1 MPKPS
6 DFFLGVTEFF
16 ALLLPGASVLYLL
29 RPIVLTCTL
38 RPWLPDTTTQGWAVF
53 LVLAYIAGHLLHA
66 MGSWLIDDYIY
77 GKWYLPRWR
86 SPHSLAAKWIGEA
99 DPSSPRD
106 SSGLLKNTKT
116 AATLL
121 ARVYV
126 TNRVDPRGTNYYDW
140 CLSDLRLNNP
150 DGAAEVDRLQ
160 ADSKFFRSMVFV
172 FLLAALLGLRDPRL
186 WVVSAGSAVLAM
198 FAIWRFCELRWGA
211 TKRVYE
217 YYLLLHPPSPLSG
230 SAPELAQESA
240 APKHSSAIAAGE
252 F

>member
-16 ALLLPGASVLYLL
+16 AVLLPGAAVLYLL
-29 RPIVLTCTL
+29 RPIVHTSTP
-38 RPWLPDTTTQGWAVF
+38 RPWLPGTETQGWAVF

-77 GKWYLPRWR
+77 GKLYLPLRR
-86 SPHSLAAKWIGEA
+86 SDHSQAARWIGKA

-106 SSGLLKNTKT
+106 SSCLRKDRQAG
-116 AATLL
+116 ATLL
-121 ARVYV
+121 ARVYF
-126 TNRVDPRGTNYYDW
+126 TNRVDSRGTNYYDW
-140 CLSDLRLNNP
+140 CLSDLRVNNP
-150 DGAAEVDRLQ
+150 NGAAEVDRLQ

-172 FLLAALLGLRDPRL
+172 FLLAALLGLREPLL
-186 WVVSAGSAVLAM
+186 WVSAGSVVLAM

-217 YYLLLHPPSPLSG
+217 YYLILHPPSPQIG
-230 SAPELAQESA
+230 SVPEACIE
-240 APKHSSAIAAGE
+240 KRI
-252 F
+252 